1 MSCPSLSIWPVERT
15 EPFLSLHTATLKHCI
30 FHTSQDHP
38 CSPTALRT
46 MFSISEKQYFQ
57 VCLVGLTLCQNWTE
71 IDTLLTTKV
80 EYNSRNCLSYS
91 TLCTADVH
99 TLLLQYC
106 SILFSLTSQGVFGF
120 GKKKKSPIGF
130 DRVVR
135 TLGNPKLIR
144 RPPADVR
151 N

>member
-1 MSCPSLSIWPVERT
+1 
-15 EPFLSLHTATLKHCI
+15 
-30 FHTSQDHP
+30 
-38 CSPTALRT
+38 

-80 EYNSRNCLSYS
+80 EYNSQNCLSCSALYI
-91 TLCTADVH
+91 ADAH
-99 TLLLQYC
+99 ALLLQYC
-106 SILFSLTSQGVFGF
+106 SNVLPLTSQGVFGF